1 MRLIVLVMI
10 FLMLT
15 STLAGCL
22 ESDNDGDGINDDV
35 DNCPDVDN
43 PLQEDHDIAEGLDG
57 GNECDEDDDNDGWS
71 DEDEFSCETDSL
83 NSSSIPTDTDSDTI
97 CDFIDEDDDNDGW
110 TDVDENDCG
119 SDKNQFLNIPN
130 DRDSDGICDTLD
142 GSHAPIIS
150 FNPMS
155 DWYRADS
162 SISFS
167 SMGFDYDND
176 ILEFTWFF
184 GDGSIGYGDSVNHL
198 YEEVGDYL
206 VTLSVS
212 DGTYIENISNN
223 IKVVSSDARG
233 PHAHIQ
239 EIKYLDC
246 DGEEP
251 PNGEFILIW
260 LCEEKEIN
268 DRNIEILTSIYL
280 NGSNSW
286 AGCDPNDSNCYA
298 EEYIVSYE
306 WDLDIYSDSDG
317 DGIPDNDL
325 DYNGSVANLQDISP
339 GARTVQLKVTD
350 NNGLT
355 HYDEIR
361 IYVNYRGTW
370 TDFDIVGQSG
380 DEPTF
385 MSWEFPLSYDQEKN
399 NKIRYLRLKLTYN
412 KYYDEQNILDI
423 YVYNSTD
430 EEVFDSS
437 GIGEDNRNAG
447 ECDSENHCVWLVA
460 GGSALRGFLPGTWTV
475 DLQNEKTHNTE
486 VESLVIELQYR

>member
-1 MRLIVLVMI
+1 MI

-22 ESDNDGDGINDDV
+22 ESDNDGDGINDDF
-35 DNCPDVDN
+35 DNCPDLDN
-43 PLQEDHDIAEGLDG
+43 PLQEDYDIAEGLDG

-110 TDVDENDCG
+110 ADVDENDCG

-142 GSHAPIIS
+142 GSHAPIFF
-150 FNPMS
+150 FNTMS
-155 DWYRADS
+155 DWYREDS
-162 SISFS
+162 SIFFS
-167 SMGFDYDND
+167 AIGFDYDND
-176 ILEFTWFF
+176 VLAFTWFF
-184 GDGSIGYGDSVNHL
+184 GDGGIGYGDSVNHL

-212 DGTYIENISNN
+212 DGKYNESISNN
-223 IKVVSSDARG
+223 IKVVSSDARE

-239 EIKYLDC
+239 EYKDHNC
-246 DGEEP
+246 DGEAP
-251 PNGEFILIW
+251 PSGTFILIW
-260 LCEEKEIN
+260 ICEEKEIS
-268 DRNIEILTSIYL
+268 DRDIEISTSIYL
-280 NGSNSW
+280 NGSTSW

-298 EEYIVSYE
+298 DEYIVSYE
-306 WDLDIYSDSDG
+306 WDVDIYSDSDG

-355 HYDEIR
+355 HYDEIKF
-361 IYVNYRGTW
+361 YVNYRGTW
-370 TDFDIVGQSG
+370 SDFNIAGQSG
-380 DEPTF
+380 NEPTL
-385 MSWEFPLSYDQEKN
+385 MSWDFPLNYNVETSD
-399 NKIRYLRLKLTYN
+399 KIRYLYLKLIYD
-412 KYYDEQNILDI
+412 KYGDEQNILDT
-423 YVYNSTD
+423 YVYNSSND
-430 EEVFDSS
+430 EVASS
-437 GIGEDNRNAG
+437 SAIGPDNRDAG
-447 ECDSENHCVWLVA
+447 DCDSDDYCVWMVIS
-460 GGSALRGFLPGTWTV
+460 GSTVRDKLPGEWTA
-475 DLQNEKTHNTE
+475 DIQNEESHNTQ
-486 VESLVIELQYR
+486 VKHFIIELKYR